1 MENRKERNLKLST
14 GVVLLLVITLGSLVA
29 IWLDRGPQSETI
41 SGLELTMGGSV
52 PLNWHLVNPPRPGL
66 TCWAAEV
73 SEGYGYRGYGYS
85 YLYCEPS
92 S

>member
-1 MENRKERNLKLST
+1 MKPSIAA
-14 GVVLLLVITLGSLVA
+14 VLLLVLLLGSLVA
-29 IWLDRGPQSETI
+29 IWFLGRGPQSETI
-41 SGLELTMGGSV
+41 SGLELTTGGSV

-73 SEGYGYRGYGYS
+73 SEGFGYQGYGYS